1 MSCSPFLSPSEEDQ
15 DVPLWQIAVDVHTWG
30 SGVVGSVI
38 DKSWPF
44 KNLPSETVE
53 RMMESFIQETQSE
66 ASLVFF
72 IYHLVMTNIAMENH
86 HF

>member
-1 MSCSPFLSPSEEDQ
+1 MFM
-15 DVPLWQIAVDVHTWG
+15 TWG

-72 IYHLVMTNIAMENH
+72 HLPSGYD
-86 HF
+86 